1 MRTYN
6 VHQVVEHVPR
16 VVFAD
21 ALHALR
27 EMLGSAAVQ
36 KAEDGVSQRVVHD
49 GIQFAALEIAPT
61 LGVRNFVGRILPHLT
76 DDERIGFLPA
86 GGSVQLLDEA
96 VRSSSATSSRQPD
109 APSRSQ
115 RRTTLSSSSM
125 M

>member
-1 MRTYN
+1 MCAAVSVHLPLVLGYAEKGERTRGVMRTYN

-16 VVFAD
+16 VVFTD

-61 LGVRNFVGRILPHLT
+61 LEYAI
-76 DDERIGFLPA
+76 
-86 GGSVQLLDEA
+86 LLDA
-96 VRSSSATSSRQPD
+96 SSTPHR
-109 APSRSQ
+109 
-115 RRTTLSSSSM
+115 
-125 M
+125 